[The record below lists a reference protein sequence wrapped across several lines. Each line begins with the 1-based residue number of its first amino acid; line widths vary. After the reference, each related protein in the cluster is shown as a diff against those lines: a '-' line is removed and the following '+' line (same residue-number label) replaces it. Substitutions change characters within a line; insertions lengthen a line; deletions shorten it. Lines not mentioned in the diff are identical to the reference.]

1 MFYCDFDA
9 TKCGLSSPKVLC
21 ALGDRNV
28 GSAYW
33 SVMLWVFLLY
43 SLRLLQLPNRHV
55 ISSGPLRFFSCFKLY
70 FKLNKEKVELNTAW
84 DTAYSLYLY
93 TWLHSAILQKYSPV
107 HAKSYYSVYIFPYSY
122 CYRTLLLYF
131 QASYS
136 CSDYGWNCFCFGLFT
151 CTFLTLCLGYFVLY
165 FYFMTVMEWDKDGK
179 SKIIVNKEITLCR
192 HYQVIEMKGFCYG
205 VH

>member
-9 TKCGLSSPKVLC
+9 TKCELSSPKVLC

-70 FKLNKEKVELNTAW
+70 FKVNKEKVELNTAW

-165 FYFMTVMEWDKDGK
+165 FYFYDSHGVRW
-179 SKIIVNKEITLCR
+179 KEQDNC
-192 HYQVIEMKGFCYG
+192 
-205 VH
+205 